1 MELDTAIRVLQ
12 QKGSLLYPSDTV
24 LGLGCDATDDDAVQ
38 KIFQI
43 KKRPSGKAL
52 IALVADMQMLSEYV
66 DVIPDAAKKII
77 KTSKQP
83 TTIIYQKVQNIATS
97 AIAKD
102 GSMAFRIPQPGFAL
116 DLVQSFGKPIISTSA
131 NLSGAPI
138 PAILSAVDPQLLTQV
153 DYVVPLCSEMNN
165 TQPSKLVLLKP
176 NGDTQILR
184 T

>member
-1 MELDTAIRVLQ
+1 MELETAIRVLQ

-43 KKRPSGKAL
+43 KKRPPGKAL

-66 DVIPDAAKKII
+66 DEIPLAAKEII
-77 KTSKQP
+77 KTTKQP
-83 TTIIYQKVQNIATS
+83 TTIVYPKVQKIAPP
-97 AIAKD
+97 AIAND

-138 PAILSAVDPQLLTQV
+138 PAILSDVDPRLLTQV